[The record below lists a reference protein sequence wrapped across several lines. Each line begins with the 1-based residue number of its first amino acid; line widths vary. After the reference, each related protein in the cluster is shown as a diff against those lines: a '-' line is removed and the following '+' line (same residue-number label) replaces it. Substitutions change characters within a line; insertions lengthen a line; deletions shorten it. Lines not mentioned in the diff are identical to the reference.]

1 MNPFRTFRIDY
12 VFFFSFAGFIAVLIT
27 IMMIVSYRFSADEQ
41 ADSASMYQQAVLQQL
56 NKQLTDQ
63 MSAVEQTSL
72 AVSINSPLVNYITMK
87 GDYYARKKASDELNR
102 GYLAPML
109 NSSRSMFSFQIYMKD
124 PLQVDPNANIQYLP
138 LASASGESWYPAVDK
153 SDFLW
158 IGQREVGSPQGKQQV
173 ISFVRKI
180 TTLDG
185 VNRGILIINVRVKF
199 LQEILTEDN
208 SSASR
213 LLLDSGGRMIMHTRI
228 APPPGEIKAILERV
242 SGDAGHARHL
252 LAAAGSLPEK
262 DMLTVWSRTSPGSWM
277 LVELTPW
284 KEITSGSVRLAWTM
298 AVVGAAAI
306 LLSLFFTLF
315 LSRNFTRPIR
325 KLVQLMQ
332 AFNPGKRGQ
341 PLPTEYRNE
350 FGSLFSG
357 YRKLTERIETLYASL
372 EQHYKAQ
379 REAEIKALQAMINPH
394 FLYNTLDQLNWMAL
408 EAGQEKISHVLEL
421 MGQMFRIGLSGGES
435 MISIQEELLHV
446 DCYLKIQQFK
456 WGEGLEWHFDC
467 SEDLR
472 QLMIPKLT
480 LQPFVENAVM
490 HGFHGKRQGRIHLTC
505 AEEDRGIRIRIRDDG
520 IGLLEDWKTRKRHPT
535 GGYGIRNVTE
545 RIQVYFG
552 PPFGVSLRNR
562 TDAPGTEAEI
572 YWPRLNQRGQD
583 QEGGGNHVDHRYRG

>member
-1 MNPFRTFRIDY
+1 MNPFRMFRIDY
-12 VFFFSFAGFIAVLIT
+12 VFFFSFAAFIAVLIT
-27 IMMIVSYRFSADEQ
+27 IMMIVSYRFSANEQ

-72 AVSINSPLVNYITMK
+72 AVAINSPLVNYLTMK
-87 GDYYARKKASDELNR
+87 GDYYARKTARDELNR
-102 GYLAPML
+102 DYLAPML
-109 NSSRSMFSFQIYMKD
+109 NSSRSMFSFQIYMSN

-138 LASASGESWYPAVDK
+138 LAYASRESWYPAVDK
-153 SDFLW
+153 ADFVW

-173 ISFVRKI
+173 ISFIRKI
-180 TTLDG
+180 TTPDG

-199 LQEILTEDN
+199 LQDILTEDN

-228 APPPGEIKAILERV
+228 APPPGEIDAILKEV
-242 SGDAGHARHL
+242 SGDAGHAHQL
-252 LAAAGSLPEK
+252 LEAAGSLPEK
-262 DMLTVWSRTSPGSWM
+262 NMLTVWSRTAPGSWM

-284 KEITSGSVRLAWTM
+284 KDITGGSVRLAWTM
-298 AVVGAAAI
+298 AVIGAAAI
-306 LLSLFFTLF
+306 LLSVFFTLF
-315 LSRNFTRPIR
+315 LSRNFTVPIR

-332 AFNPGKRGQ
+332 AFNPGKKGL

-357 YRKLTERIETLYASL
+357 YRKLTERIETLYQSL
-372 EQHYKAQ
+372 EQQYKAQ

-408 EAGQEKISHVLEL
+408 EAGQEEISRVLEL

-435 MISIQEELLHV
+435 LIPMQDELLHV
-446 DCYLKIQQFK
+446 ECYLKIQQFK
-456 WGEGLEWHFDC
+456 RGQGLDWEIDC
-467 SEDLR
+467 PEDLR
-472 QLMIPKLT
+472 QLLIPKLT
-480 LQPFVENAVM
+480 LQPFVENAIV
-490 HGFHGKRQGRIHLTC
+490 HGFHGRSHGRIVLN
-505 AEEDRGIRIRIRDDG
+505 AAQEDRGIRIRIRDDG
-520 IGLLEDWKTRKRHPT
+520 VGLRDDWKTRRRHPT

-545 RIQVYFG
+545 RIQVFFG

-562 TDAPGTEAEI
+562 TGGSGTEAEI
-572 YWPRLNQRGQD
+572 YLPKLTQQPD
-583 QEGGGNHVDHRYRG
+583 LEGGRSDVDARDRG

>member
-1 MNPFRTFRIDY
+1 MNPFRMFRIDY
-12 VFFFSFAGFIAVLIT
+12 VFFFSFAAFIALLIT
-27 IMMIVSYRFSADEQ
+27 IMMIVSYRFSANEQ

-72 AVSINSPLVNYITMK
+72 AVAINSPLVNYLTMK
-87 GDYYARKKASDELNR
+87 GDYYARKTARDELNR
-102 GYLAPML
+102 DYLAPML
-109 NSSRSMFSFQIYMKD
+109 NSSRSMFSFQIYMSN

-138 LASASGESWYPAVDK
+138 LAYASRESWYPAVDK
-153 SDFLW
+153 ADFVW

-173 ISFVRKI
+173 ISFIRKI
-180 TTLDG
+180 TTPDG

-199 LQEILTEDN
+199 LQDILTEDN

-228 APPPGEIKAILERV
+228 APPPGEIDAILKEV
-242 SGDAGHARHL
+242 SGDAGHAHQL
-252 LAAAGSLPEK
+252 LEAAGSLPEK
-262 DMLTVWSRTSPGSWM
+262 NMLTVWSRTAPGSWM

-284 KEITSGSVRLAWTM
+284 KDITGGSVRLAWTM
-298 AVVGAAAI
+298 AVIGAAAI
-306 LLSLFFTLF
+306 LLSVFFTLF
-315 LSRNFTRPIR
+315 LSRNFTVPIR

-332 AFNPGKRGQ
+332 AFNPGKKGL

-357 YRKLTERIETLYASL
+357 YRKLTERIETLYQSL
-372 EQHYKAQ
+372 EQQYKAQ

-408 EAGQEKISHVLEL
+408 EAGQEEISRVLEL

-435 MISIQEELLHV
+435 LIPMQDELLHV
-446 DCYLKIQQFK
+446 ECYLKIQQFK
-456 WGEGLEWHFDC
+456 RGQGLDWEIDC
-467 SEDLR
+467 PEDLR
-472 QLMIPKLT
+472 QLLIPKLT
-480 LQPFVENAVM
+480 LQPFVENAIV
-490 HGFHGKRQGRIHLTC
+490 HGFHGRSHGRIVLN
-505 AEEDRGIRIRIRDDG
+505 AVQEDRGIRIRIRDDG
-520 IGLLEDWKTRKRHPT
+520 VGLRDDWKTRRRHPT

-545 RIQVYFG
+545 RIQVFFG

-562 TDAPGTEAEI
+562 TGGSGTEAEI
-572 YWPRLNQRGQD
+572 YLPKPTQQRD
-583 QEGGGNHVDHRYRG
+583 LEGGRSDVDTRDRG

>member
-1 MNPFRTFRIDY
+1 MNPFRMFRIDY
-12 VFFFSFAGFIAVLIT
+12 VFFFSFAAFIAVLIT
-27 IMMIVSYRFSADEQ
+27 IMMIVSYRFSANEQ

-72 AVSINSPLVNYITMK
+72 AVAINSPLVNYLTMK
-87 GDYYARKKASDELNR
+87 GDYYARKTARDELNR
-102 GYLAPML
+102 DYLAPML
-109 NSSRSMFSFQIYMKD
+109 NSSRSMFSFQIYMSN

-138 LASASGESWYPAVDK
+138 LAYASRESWYPAVDK
-153 SDFLW
+153 ADFVW

-173 ISFVRKI
+173 ISFIRKI
-180 TTLDG
+180 TTPDG

-199 LQEILTEDN
+199 LQDILTEDN

-228 APPPGEIKAILERV
+228 APPPGEIDAILKEV
-242 SGDAGHARHL
+242 SGDAGHAHQL
-252 LAAAGSLPEK
+252 LEAAGSLPEK
-262 DMLTVWSRTSPGSWM
+262 NMLTVWSRTAPGSWM

-284 KEITSGSVRLAWTM
+284 KDITGGSVRLAWTM
-298 AVVGAAAI
+298 AVIGAAAI
-306 LLSLFFTLF
+306 LLSVFFTLF
-315 LSRNFTRPIR
+315 LSRNFTVPIR

-332 AFNPGKRGQ
+332 AFNPGKKGL

-357 YRKLTERIETLYASL
+357 YRKLTERIETLYQSL
-372 EQHYKAQ
+372 EQQYKAQ

-408 EAGQEKISHVLEL
+408 EAGQEEISRVLEL

-435 MISIQEELLHV
+435 LIPMQDELLHV
-446 DCYLKIQQFK
+446 ECYLKIQQFK
-456 WGEGLEWHFDC
+456 RGQDLDWEIDC
-467 SEDLR
+467 PEDLR
-472 QLMIPKLT
+472 QLLIPKLT
-480 LQPFVENAVM
+480 LQPFVENAIV
-490 HGFHGKRQGRIHLTC
+490 HGFHGRSHGRIVLN
-505 AEEDRGIRIRIRDDG
+505 AAQEDRGIRIRIRDDG
-520 IGLLEDWKTRKRHPT
+520 VGLRDDWKTRRRHPT

-545 RIQVYFG
+545 RIQVFFG

-562 TDAPGTEAEI
+562 TGGSGTEAEI
-572 YWPRLNQRGQD
+572 YLPKLTQQPD
-583 QEGGGNHVDHRYRG
+583 LEGGRSDVDARDRG

>member
-1 MNPFRTFRIDY
+1 MNPFRIFRIDY
-12 VFFFSFAGFIAVLIT
+12 VFFFSFAAFIAVLIT
-27 IMMIVSYRFSADEQ
+27 IMMIVSYRFSANEQ

-72 AVSINSPLVNYITMK
+72 AVAINSPLVNYLTMK
-87 GDYYARKKASDELNR
+87 GDYYARKTARDELNR
-102 GYLAPML
+102 DYLAPML
-109 NSSRSMFSFQIYMKD
+109 NSSRSMFSFQIYMSD

-138 LASASGESWYPAVDK
+138 QDYASRESWYPAVDK
-153 SDFLW
+153 ADFVW

-173 ISFVRKI
+173 ISFIRKI
-180 TTLDG
+180 TTPDG

-199 LQEILTEDN
+199 LQDILTEDN

-228 APPPGEIKAILERV
+228 TPPPAEIDAILKEV
-242 SGDAGHARHL
+242 SGDAGHAHQL
-252 LAAAGSLPEK
+252 LEAAGSLPEK
-262 DMLTVWSRTSPGSWM
+262 NMLTVWSRTAPGSWM

-284 KEITSGSVRLAWTM
+284 KDITGGSVRLAWTM
-298 AVVGAAAI
+298 AAIGAAAI
-306 LLSLFFTLF
+306 LLSVFFTLF
-315 LSRNFTRPIR
+315 LSRNFTVPIR

-332 AFNPGKRGQ
+332 AFNPGKKGL

-357 YRKLTERIETLYASL
+357 YRKLTERIETLYQSL
-372 EQHYKAQ
+372 EQQYKAQ

-408 EAGQEKISHVLEL
+408 EAGQEEISRVLEL

-435 MISIQEELLHV
+435 LIPMQDELLHV
-446 DCYLKIQQFK
+446 ECYLKIQQFK
-456 WGEGLEWHFDC
+456 RGQGLDWEIDC
-467 SEDLR
+467 PEDLQ
-472 QLMIPKLT
+472 QLLIPKLT
-480 LQPFVENAVM
+480 LQPFVENAIV
-490 HGFHGKRQGRIHLTC
+490 HGFHGRCHGRIVLN
-505 AEEDRGIRIRIRDDG
+505 AAREDRGIRIWIRDNG
-520 IGLLEDWKTRKRHPT
+520 VGLRDDWKTRKRHPT

-545 RIQVYFG
+545 RIQVFFG

-562 TDAPGTEAEI
+562 TGGSGTEAEI
-572 YWPRLNQRGQD
+572 YLPKLTQQPD
-583 QEGGGNHVDHRYRG
+583 LEGGRSDVDARDRG

>member
-1 MNPFRTFRIDY
+1 MNPFRMFRIDY
-12 VFFFSFAGFIAVLIT
+12 VFFFSFAAFIAVLIT
-27 IMMIVSYRFSADEQ
+27 IMMIVSYRFSANEQ

-72 AVSINSPLVNYITMK
+72 AVAINSPLVNYLTMK
-87 GDYYARKKASDELNR
+87 GDYYARKTARDELNR
-102 GYLAPML
+102 DYLAPML
-109 NSSRSMFSFQIYMKD
+109 NSSRSMFSFQIYMSD

-138 LASASGESWYPAVDK
+138 LAYASRESWYPAVDK
-153 SDFLW
+153 ADFVW

-173 ISFVRKI
+173 ISFIRKI
-180 TTLDG
+180 TTPDG

-199 LQEILTEDN
+199 LQDILTEDN

-228 APPPGEIKAILERV
+228 APPPGEIDAILKEV
-242 SGDAGHARHL
+242 SGDAGHAHQL
-252 LAAAGSLPEK
+252 LEAAGSLPEK
-262 DMLTVWSRTSPGSWM
+262 NMLTVWSRTAPGSWM

-284 KEITSGSVRLAWTM
+284 KDITGGSVRLAWTM
-298 AVVGAAAI
+298 AAIGAAAI
-306 LLSLFFTLF
+306 LLSVFFTLF
-315 LSRNFTRPIR
+315 LSRNFTVPIR

-332 AFNPGKRGQ
+332 AFNPGKKGL

-357 YRKLTERIETLYASL
+357 YRKLTERIETLYQSL
-372 EQHYKAQ
+372 EQQYKAQ

-408 EAGQEKISHVLEL
+408 EAGQEEISRVLEL

-435 MISIQEELLHV
+435 LIPMQDELLHV
-446 DCYLKIQQFK
+446 ECYLKIQQFK
-456 WGEGLEWHFDC
+456 RGQGLDWEIDC
-467 SEDLR
+467 PEDLR
-472 QLMIPKLT
+472 QLLIPKLT
-480 LQPFVENAVM
+480 LQPFVENAIV
-490 HGFHGKRQGRIHLTC
+490 HGFHGRSHGRIVLN
-505 AEEDRGIRIRIRDDG
+505 AVQEDRGIRIRIWDDG
-520 IGLLEDWKTRKRHPT
+520 VGLRDDWKTRRRHPT

-545 RIQVYFG
+545 RIQVFFG

-562 TDAPGTEAEI
+562 TGGSGTEAEI
-572 YWPRLNQRGQD
+572 YLPKLTQQPD
-583 QEGGGNHVDHRYRG
+583 LEGGRSDVDTRDRG

>member
-1 MNPFRTFRIDY
+1 MNPFRMFRIDY
-12 VFFFSFAGFIAVLIT
+12 VFFFSFAAFIALLIT
-27 IMMIVSYRFSADEQ
+27 IMMIVSYRFSANEQ

-72 AVSINSPLVNYITMK
+72 AVAINSPLVNYLTMK
-87 GDYYARKKASDELNR
+87 GDYYARKTARDELNR
-102 GYLAPML
+102 DYLAPML
-109 NSSRSMFSFQIYMKD
+109 NSSRSMFSFQIYMSN

-138 LASASGESWYPAVDK
+138 LAYASRESWYPAVDK
-153 SDFLW
+153 ADFVW

-173 ISFVRKI
+173 ISFIRKI
-180 TTLDG
+180 TTPDG

-199 LQEILTEDN
+199 LQDILTEDN

-228 APPPGEIKAILERV
+228 APPPGEIDAILKEV
-242 SGDAGHARHL
+242 SGDAGHAHQL
-252 LAAAGSLPEK
+252 LEAAGSLPEK
-262 DMLTVWSRTSPGSWM
+262 NMLTVWSRTAPGSWM

-284 KEITSGSVRLAWTM
+284 KDITGGSVRLAWTM
-298 AVVGAAAI
+298 AVIGAAAI
-306 LLSLFFTLF
+306 LLSVFFTLF
-315 LSRNFTRPIR
+315 LSRNFTVPIR

-332 AFNPGKRGQ
+332 AFNPGKKGL

-357 YRKLTERIETLYASL
+357 YRKLTERIETLYQSL
-372 EQHYKAQ
+372 EQQYKAQ

-408 EAGQEKISHVLEL
+408 EAGQEEISRVLEL

-435 MISIQEELLHV
+435 LIPMQDELLHV
-446 DCYLKIQQFK
+446 ECYLKIQQFK
-456 WGEGLEWHFDC
+456 RGQGLDWEIDC
-467 SEDLR
+467 PEDLR
-472 QLMIPKLT
+472 QLLIPKLT
-480 LQPFVENAVM
+480 LQPFVENAIV
-490 HGFHGKRQGRIHLTC
+490 HGFHGRSHGRIVLN
-505 AEEDRGIRIRIRDDG
+505 AVQEDRGIRIRIRDDG
-520 IGLLEDWKTRKRHPT
+520 VGLRDDWKTRRRHPT

-545 RIQVYFG
+545 RIQVFFG

-562 TDAPGTEAEI
+562 TGGSGTEAEI
-572 YWPRLNQRGQD
+572 YLPKLTQQRD
-583 QEGGGNHVDHRYRG
+583 LEGGRSDVDTRDRG

>member
-1 MNPFRTFRIDY
+1 MNPFRMFRIDY
-12 VFFFSFAGFIAVLIT
+12 VFFFSFAAFIAVLIT
-27 IMMIVSYRFSADEQ
+27 IMMIVSYRFSANEQ

-72 AVSINSPLVNYITMK
+72 AVAINSPLVNYLTMK
-87 GDYYARKKASDELNR
+87 GDYYARKTARDELNR
-102 GYLAPML
+102 DYLAPML
-109 NSSRSMFSFQIYMKD
+109 NSSRSMFSFQIYMSN

-138 LASASGESWYPAVDK
+138 LAYASRESWYPAVDK
-153 SDFLW
+153 ADFVW

-173 ISFVRKI
+173 ISFIRKI
-180 TTLDG
+180 TTPDG

-199 LQEILTEDN
+199 LQDILTEDN

-228 APPPGEIKAILERV
+228 APPPGEIDAILKEV
-242 SGDAGHARHL
+242 SGDAGHAHQL
-252 LAAAGSLPEK
+252 LEAAGSLPEK
-262 DMLTVWSRTSPGSWM
+262 NMLTVWSRTAPGSWM

-284 KEITSGSVRLAWTM
+284 KDITGGSVRLAWTM
-298 AVVGAAAI
+298 AAIGAAAI
-306 LLSLFFTLF
+306 LLSVFFTLF
-315 LSRNFTRPIR
+315 LSRNFTVPIR

-332 AFNPGKRGQ
+332 AFNPGKKGL

-357 YRKLTERIETLYASL
+357 YRKLTERIETLYQSL
-372 EQHYKAQ
+372 EQQYKAQ

-408 EAGQEKISHVLEL
+408 EAGQEEISRVLEL

-435 MISIQEELLHV
+435 LIPMQDELLHV
-446 DCYLKIQQFK
+446 ECYLKIQQFK
-456 WGEGLEWHFDC
+456 RGQGLDWEIEC
-467 SEDLR
+467 PEELR
-472 QLMIPKLT
+472 QLLIPKLT
-480 LQPFVENAVM
+480 LQPFVENAIV
-490 HGFHGKRQGRIHLTC
+490 HGFHGRSHGRIVLN
-505 AEEDRGIRIRIRDDG
+505 AVQEDRGIRIWIRDDG
-520 IGLLEDWKTRKRHPT
+520 VGLRDDWKTRRRHPT

-545 RIQVYFG
+545 RIQVFFG

-562 TDAPGTEAEI
+562 TGGSGTEAEI
-572 YWPRLNQRGQD
+572 YLPKLTRQPDL
-583 QEGGGNHVDHRYRG
+583 EGGRSDVDTRDRG

>member
-1 MNPFRTFRIDY
+1 MNPFRMFRIDY
-12 VFFFSFAGFIAVLIT
+12 VFFFSFAAFIAVLIT
-27 IMMIVSYRFSADEQ
+27 IMMIVSYRFSANEQ

-72 AVSINSPLVNYITMK
+72 AVAINSPLVNYLTMK
-87 GDYYARKKASDELNR
+87 GDYYARKTARDELNR
-102 GYLAPML
+102 DYLAPML
-109 NSSRSMFSFQIYMKD
+109 NSSRSMFSFQIYMSD

-138 LASASGESWYPAVDK
+138 LNYASRESWYPAVDK
-153 SDFLW
+153 ADFVW

-173 ISFVRKI
+173 ISFIRKI
-180 TTLDG
+180 TTPDG

-199 LQEILTEDN
+199 LQDILTEDN

-228 APPPGEIKAILERV
+228 APPPGEIDAILKEV
-242 SGDAGHARHL
+242 SGDAGHAHQL
-252 LAAAGSLPEK
+252 LEAAGSLPEK
-262 DMLTVWSRTSPGSWM
+262 NMLTVWSRTAPGSWM

-284 KEITSGSVRLAWTM
+284 KDITGGSVRLAWTM
-298 AVVGAAAI
+298 AVIGAAAI
-306 LLSLFFTLF
+306 LLSVFFTLF
-315 LSRNFTRPIR
+315 LSRNFTVPIR

-332 AFNPGKRGQ
+332 AFNPGKKGL

-357 YRKLTERIETLYASL
+357 YRKLTERIETLYQSL
-372 EQHYKAQ
+372 EQQYKAQ

-408 EAGQEKISHVLEL
+408 EAGQEEISRVLEL

-435 MISIQEELLHV
+435 LIPMQDELLHV
-446 DCYLKIQQFK
+446 ECYLKIQQFK
-456 WGEGLEWHFDC
+456 RGQGLDWEIDC
-467 SEDLR
+467 PEDLR
-472 QLMIPKLT
+472 QLLIPKLT
-480 LQPFVENAVM
+480 LQPFVENAIV
-490 HGFHGKRQGRIHLTC
+490 HGFHGRSHGRIVLN
-505 AEEDRGIRIRIRDDG
+505 AVQEDRGIRIRIRDDG
-520 IGLLEDWKTRKRHPT
+520 VGLRDDWKTRRRHPT

-545 RIQVYFG
+545 RIQVFFG

-562 TDAPGTEAEI
+562 TGGSGTEAEI
-572 YWPRLNQRGQD
+572 YLPKLTQQPD
-583 QEGGGNHVDHRYRG
+583 LEGGRSDVDTRDRG

>member
-1 MNPFRTFRIDY
+1 MNPFRMFRIDY
-12 VFFFSFAGFIAVLIT
+12 VFFFSFAAFIAVLIT
-27 IMMIVSYRFSADEQ
+27 IMMIVSYRFSANEQ

-72 AVSINSPLVNYITMK
+72 AVAINSPLVNYLTMK
-87 GDYYARKKASDELNR
+87 GDYYARKTARDELNR
-102 GYLAPML
+102 DYLAPML
-109 NSSRSMFSFQIYMKD
+109 NSSRSMFSFQIYMSN

-138 LASASGESWYPAVDK
+138 LAYASRESWYPAVDK
-153 SDFLW
+153 ADFVW

-173 ISFVRKI
+173 ISFIRKI
-180 TTLDG
+180 TTPDG

-199 LQEILTEDN
+199 LQDILTEDN

-228 APPPGEIKAILERV
+228 APPPGEIDAILKEV
-242 SGDAGHARHL
+242 SGDAGHAHQL
-252 LAAAGSLPEK
+252 LEAAGSLPEK
-262 DMLTVWSRTSPGSWM
+262 NMLTVWSRTAPGSWM

-284 KEITSGSVRLAWTM
+284 KDITGGSVRLAWTM
-298 AVVGAAAI
+298 AVIGAAAI
-306 LLSLFFTLF
+306 LLSVFFTLF
-315 LSRNFTRPIR
+315 LSRNFTVPIR

-332 AFNPGKRGQ
+332 AFNPGKKGL

-357 YRKLTERIETLYASL
+357 YRKLTERIETLYQSL
-372 EQHYKAQ
+372 EQQYKAQ

-408 EAGQEKISHVLEL
+408 EAGQEEISRVLEL

-435 MISIQEELLHV
+435 LIPMQDELLHV
-446 DCYLKIQQFK
+446 ECYLKIQQFK
-456 WGEGLEWHFDC
+456 RGQGLDWEIDC
-467 SEDLR
+467 PEDLR
-472 QLMIPKLT
+472 QLLIPKLT
-480 LQPFVENAVM
+480 LQPFVENAIV
-490 HGFHGKRQGRIHLTC
+490 HGFHGRSHGRIVLN
-505 AEEDRGIRIRIRDDG
+505 AVQEDRGIRIRIRDDG
-520 IGLLEDWKTRKRHPT
+520 VGLRDDWKTRRRHPT

-545 RIQVYFG
+545 RIQVFFG

-562 TDAPGTEAEI
+562 TGGSGTEAEI
-572 YWPRLNQRGQD
+572 YLPKLTQQRD
-583 QEGGGNHVDHRYRG
+583 LEGGRSDVETRDRG

>member
-1 MNPFRTFRIDY
+1 MNPFRMFRIDY
-12 VFFFSFAGFIAVLIT
+12 VFFFSFAAFIAVLIT
-27 IMMIVSYRFSADEQ
+27 IIMIVSYRFSANEQ

-72 AVSINSPLVNYITMK
+72 AVAINSPLVNYLTMK
-87 GDYYARKKASDELNR
+87 GDYYARKTARDELNR
-102 GYLAPML
+102 DYLAPML
-109 NSSRSMFSFQIYMKD
+109 NSSRSMFSFQIYMSN

-138 LASASGESWYPAVDK
+138 LAYASRESWYPAVDK
-153 SDFLW
+153 ADFVW

-173 ISFVRKI
+173 ISFIRKI
-180 TTLDG
+180 TTPDG

-199 LQEILTEDN
+199 LQDILTEDN

-228 APPPGEIKAILERV
+228 APPPGEIDAILKEV
-242 SGDAGHARHL
+242 SGDAGHAHQL
-252 LAAAGSLPEK
+252 LEAAGSLPEK
-262 DMLTVWSRTSPGSWM
+262 NMLTVWSRTAPGSWM

-284 KEITSGSVRLAWTM
+284 KDITGGSVRLAWTM
-298 AVVGAAAI
+298 AAIGAAAI
-306 LLSLFFTLF
+306 LLSVFFTLF
-315 LSRNFTRPIR
+315 LSRNFTVPIR

-332 AFNPGKRGQ
+332 AFNPGKKGL

-357 YRKLTERIETLYASL
+357 YRKLTERIETLYQSL
-372 EQHYKAQ
+372 EQQYKAQ

-408 EAGQEKISHVLEL
+408 EAGQEEISRVLEL

-435 MISIQEELLHV
+435 LIPMQDELLHV
-446 DCYLKIQQFK
+446 ECYLKIQQFK
-456 WGEGLEWHFDC
+456 RGQGLDWEIDYP
-467 SEDLR
+467 EDLR
-472 QLMIPKLT
+472 QLLIPKLT
-480 LQPFVENAVM
+480 LQPFVENAIL
-490 HGFHGKRQGRIHLTC
+490 HGFHGRSHGRIVLN
-505 AEEDRGIRIRIRDDG
+505 AVQEDRGIRIQIRDDG
-520 IGLLEDWKTRKRHPT
+520 VGLRDDWKTRRRHPT

-545 RIQVYFG
+545 RIQVFFG

-562 TDAPGTEAEI
+562 TGGSGTEAEI
-572 YWPRLNQRGQD
+572 YLPKLTQQPD
-583 QEGGGNHVDHRYRG
+583 LEGGRSDVDTRDRG

>member
-1 MNPFRTFRIDY
+1 MNPFRMFRIDY
-12 VFFFSFAGFIAVLIT
+12 VFFFSFAAFIAVLIT
-27 IMMIVSYRFSADEQ
+27 IMMIVSYRFSANEQ

-72 AVSINSPLVNYITMK
+72 AVAINSPLVNYLTMK
-87 GDYYARKKASDELNR
+87 GDYYARKTARDELNR
-102 GYLAPML
+102 DYLAPML
-109 NSSRSMFSFQIYMKD
+109 NSSRSMFSFQIYMSN

-138 LASASGESWYPAVDK
+138 LAYASRESWYPAVDK
-153 SDFLW
+153 ADFVW

-173 ISFVRKI
+173 ISFIRKI
-180 TTLDG
+180 TTPDG

-199 LQEILTEDN
+199 LQDILTEDN

-228 APPPGEIKAILERV
+228 APPPGEIDAILKEV
-242 SGDAGHARHL
+242 SGDAGHAHQL
-252 LAAAGSLPEK
+252 LEAAGSLPEK
-262 DMLTVWSRTSPGSWM
+262 NMLTVWSRTAPGSWM

-284 KEITSGSVRLAWTM
+284 KDITGGSVRLARTM
-298 AVVGAAAI
+298 AAIGAAAI
-306 LLSLFFTLF
+306 LLSVFFTLF
-315 LSRNFTRPIR
+315 LSRNFTVPIR

-332 AFNPGKRGQ
+332 AFNPGKKGL

-357 YRKLTERIETLYASL
+357 YRKLTERIETLYQSL
-372 EQHYKAQ
+372 EQQYKAQ

-408 EAGQEKISHVLEL
+408 EAGQEEISRVLEL

-435 MISIQEELLHV
+435 LIPMQDELLHV
-446 DCYLKIQQFK
+446 ECYLKIQQFK
-456 WGEGLEWHFDC
+456 RGQGLDWEIEC
-467 SEDLR
+467 PEELR
-472 QLMIPKLT
+472 QLLIPKLT
-480 LQPFVENAVM
+480 LQPFVENAIV
-490 HGFHGKRQGRIHLTC
+490 HGFHGRSHGRIVLN
-505 AEEDRGIRIRIRDDG
+505 AVQEDRGIRIRIRDDG
-520 IGLLEDWKTRKRHPT
+520 VGLRDDWKTRRRHPT

-545 RIQVYFG
+545 RIQVFFG

-562 TDAPGTEAEI
+562 TGGSGTEAEI
-572 YWPRLNQRGQD
+572 YLPKLTQQPD
-583 QEGGGNHVDHRYRG
+583 VEGGRSDVDARDRG

>member
-1 MNPFRTFRIDY
+1 MNPFRMFRIDY
-12 VFFFSFAGFIAVLIT
+12 VFFFSFAAFIAVLIT
-27 IMMIVSYRFSADEQ
+27 IMMIVSYRFSANEQ

-72 AVSINSPLVNYITMK
+72 AVAINSPLVNYLTMK
-87 GDYYARKKASDELNR
+87 GDYYARKTARDELNR
-102 GYLAPML
+102 DYLAPML
-109 NSSRSMFSFQIYMKD
+109 NSSRSMFSFQIYMSN

-138 LASASGESWYPAVDK
+138 LAYASRESWYPAVDK
-153 SDFLW
+153 ADFVW

-173 ISFVRKI
+173 ISFIRKI
-180 TTLDG
+180 TTPDG

-199 LQEILTEDN
+199 LQDILTEDN

-228 APPPGEIKAILERV
+228 APPPGEIDAILKEV
-242 SGDAGHARHL
+242 SGDAGHAHQL
-252 LAAAGSLPEK
+252 LEAAGSLPEK
-262 DMLTVWSRTSPGSWM
+262 NMLTVWSRTAPGSWM

-284 KEITSGSVRLAWTM
+284 KDITGGSVRLAWTM
-298 AVVGAAAI
+298 AAIGAAAI

-315 LSRNFTRPIR
+315 LSRNFTVPIR

-332 AFNPGKRGQ
+332 AFNPGKKGL

-357 YRKLTERIETLYASL
+357 YRKLTERIETLYQSL
-372 EQHYKAQ
+372 EQQYKAQ

-408 EAGQEKISHVLEL
+408 EAGQEEISRVLEL

-435 MISIQEELLHV
+435 LIPMQDELLHV
-446 DCYLKIQQFK
+446 ECYLKIQQFK
-456 WGEGLEWHFDC
+456 RGQGLDWEIDC
-467 SEDLR
+467 PEELR
-472 QLMIPKLT
+472 QLLIPKLT
-480 LQPFVENAVM
+480 LQPFVENAIV
-490 HGFHGKRQGRIHLTC
+490 HGFHGRSHGRIVLN
-505 AEEDRGIRIRIRDDG
+505 AVQEDRGIRIRIRDDG
-520 IGLLEDWKTRKRHPT
+520 VGLRDDWKTRRRHPT

-545 RIQVYFG
+545 RIQVFFG

-562 TDAPGTEAEI
+562 TGGSGTEAEI
-572 YWPRLNQRGQD
+572 YLPKLTQQPD
-583 QEGGGNHVDHRYRG
+583 VEGGRSDVDTRDRG

>member
-1 MNPFRTFRIDY
+1 MNPFRMFRIDY
-12 VFFFSFAGFIAVLIT
+12 VFFFSFAAFIAVLIT
-27 IMMIVSYRFSADEQ
+27 IMMIVSYRFSANEQ

-72 AVSINSPLVNYITMK
+72 AVAINSPLVNYLTMK
-87 GDYYARKKASDELNR
+87 GDYYARKTARDELNR
-102 GYLAPML
+102 DYLAPML
-109 NSSRSMFSFQIYMKD
+109 NSSRSMFSFQIYMSN

-138 LASASGESWYPAVDK
+138 LAYASRESWYPAVDK
-153 SDFLW
+153 ADFVW

-173 ISFVRKI
+173 ISFIRKI
-180 TTLDG
+180 TTPDG

-199 LQEILTEDN
+199 LQDILTEDN

-228 APPPGEIKAILERV
+228 APPPGEIDAILKEV
-242 SGDAGHARHL
+242 SGDAGHAHQL
-252 LAAAGSLPEK
+252 LEAAGSLPEK
-262 DMLTVWSRTSPGSWM
+262 NMLTVWSRTAPGSWM

-284 KEITSGSVRLAWTM
+284 KDITGGSVRLAWTM
-298 AVVGAAAI
+298 AAIGAAAI
-306 LLSLFFTLF
+306 LLSVFFTLF
-315 LSRNFTRPIR
+315 LSRNFTVPIR

-332 AFNPGKRGQ
+332 AFNPGKKGL

-357 YRKLTERIETLYASL
+357 YRKLTERIETLYQSL
-372 EQHYKAQ
+372 EQQYKAQ

-408 EAGQEKISHVLEL
+408 EAGQEEISRVLEL

-435 MISIQEELLHV
+435 LIPMQDELLHV
-446 DCYLKIQQFK
+446 ECYLKIQQFK
-456 WGEGLEWHFDC
+456 RGQGLDWEIEC
-467 SEDLR
+467 PEELR
-472 QLMIPKLT
+472 QLLIPKLT
-480 LQPFVENAVM
+480 LQPFVENAIV
-490 HGFHGKRQGRIHLTC
+490 HGFHGRSHGRIVLN
-505 AEEDRGIRIRIRDDG
+505 AVQEDRGIRIRIRDDG
-520 IGLLEDWKTRKRHPT
+520 VGLRDDWKTRRRHPT

-545 RIQVYFG
+545 RIQVFFG

-562 TDAPGTEAEI
+562 TGGSGTEAEI
-572 YWPRLNQRGQD
+572 YLPKLTQQPD
-583 QEGGGNHVDHRYRG
+583 LEGGRSDVDARDRG

>member
-1 MNPFRTFRIDY
+1 MNPFRMFRIDY
-12 VFFFSFAGFIAVLIT
+12 VFFISFAAFIAVLIT
-27 IMMIVSYRFSADEQ
+27 IMMIVSYRFSANEQ

-72 AVSINSPLVNYITMK
+72 AVAINSPLVNYLTMK
-87 GDYYARKKASDELNR
+87 GDYYARKTARDELNR
-102 GYLAPML
+102 DYLAPML
-109 NSSRSMFSFQIYMKD
+109 NSSRSMFSFQIYMSD

-138 LASASGESWYPAVDK
+138 LAYASRESWYPAVDK
-153 SDFLW
+153 ADFVW

-173 ISFVRKI
+173 ISFIRKI
-180 TTLDG
+180 TTPDG

-199 LQEILTEDN
+199 LQDILTEDN

-228 APPPGEIKAILERV
+228 APPPGEIDAILKEV
-242 SGDAGHARHL
+242 SGDAGHAHQL
-252 LAAAGSLPEK
+252 LEAAGSLPEK
-262 DMLTVWSRTSPGSWM
+262 NMLTVWSRTAPGSWM

-284 KEITSGSVRLAWTM
+284 KDITGGSVRLAWTM
-298 AVVGAAAI
+298 AVIGAAAI
-306 LLSLFFTLF
+306 LLSVFFTLF
-315 LSRNFTRPIR
+315 LSRNFTVPIR

-332 AFNPGKRGQ
+332 AFNPGKKGL

-357 YRKLTERIETLYASL
+357 YRKLTERIETLYQSL
-372 EQHYKAQ
+372 EQQYKAQ

-408 EAGQEKISHVLEL
+408 EAGQEEISRVLEL

-435 MISIQEELLHV
+435 LIPMQDELLHV
-446 DCYLKIQQFK
+446 ECYLKIQQFK
-456 WGEGLEWHFDC
+456 RGQGLDWEIDC
-467 SEDLR
+467 PEDLR
-472 QLMIPKLT
+472 QLLIPKLT
-480 LQPFVENAVM
+480 LQPFVENAIV
-490 HGFHGKRQGRIHLTC
+490 HGFHGRSHGRIVLN
-505 AEEDRGIRIRIRDDG
+505 AAQEDRGIRIRIRDDG
-520 IGLLEDWKTRKRHPT
+520 VGLRDDWKTRRRHPT

-545 RIQVYFG
+545 RIQVFFG

-562 TDAPGTEAEI
+562 TGGSGTEAEI
-572 YWPRLNQRGQD
+572 YLPKLTQQPD
-583 QEGGGNHVDHRYRG
+583 LEGGRSDVDTRDRG

>member
-1 MNPFRTFRIDY
+1 MNPFRMFRIDY
-12 VFFFSFAGFIAVLIT
+12 VFFFSFAAFIAVLIT
-27 IMMIVSYRFSADEQ
+27 IMMIVSYRFSANEQ

-72 AVSINSPLVNYITMK
+72 AVAINSPLVNYLTMK
-87 GDYYARKKASDELNR
+87 GDYYARKTARDELNR
-102 GYLAPML
+102 DYLAPML
-109 NSSRSMFSFQIYMKD
+109 NSSRSMFSFQIYMSD

-138 LASASGESWYPAVDK
+138 LAYASRESWYPAVDK
-153 SDFLW
+153 ADFVW

-173 ISFVRKI
+173 ISFIRKI
-180 TTLDG
+180 TTPDG

-199 LQEILTEDN
+199 LQDILTEDN

-228 APPPGEIKAILERV
+228 APPPGEIDAILKEV
-242 SGDAGHARHL
+242 SGDAGHAHQL
-252 LAAAGSLPEK
+252 LEAAGSLPEK
-262 DMLTVWSRTSPGSWM
+262 NMLTVWSRTAPGSWM

-284 KEITSGSVRLAWTM
+284 KDITGGSVRLAWTM
-298 AVVGAAAI
+298 AAIGAAAI
-306 LLSLFFTLF
+306 LLSVFFTLF
-315 LSRNFTRPIR
+315 LSRNFTVPIR

-332 AFNPGKRGQ
+332 AFNPGKKGL

-357 YRKLTERIETLYASL
+357 YRKLTERIETLYQSL
-372 EQHYKAQ
+372 EQQYKAQ

-408 EAGQEKISHVLEL
+408 EAGQEEISRVLEL

-435 MISIQEELLHV
+435 LIPMQDELLHV
-446 DCYLKIQQFK
+446 ECYLKIQQFK
-456 WGEGLEWHFDC
+456 RGQGLNWEIDC
-467 SEDLR
+467 PEDLR
-472 QLMIPKLT
+472 QLLIPKLT
-480 LQPFVENAVM
+480 LQPFVENAIV
-490 HGFHGKRQGRIHLTC
+490 HGFHGRSHGRIVLN
-505 AEEDRGIRIRIRDDG
+505 AVQEDRGIRIRIRDDG
-520 IGLLEDWKTRKRHPT
+520 VGLRDDWKTRRRHPT

-545 RIQVYFG
+545 RIQVFFG

-562 TDAPGTEAEI
+562 TGGSGTEAEI
-572 YWPRLNQRGQD
+572 YLPKLTQQPD
-583 QEGGGNHVDHRYRG
+583 LEGGRSDVDTRDRG

>member
-1 MNPFRTFRIDY
+1 MNPFRMFRIDY
-12 VFFFSFAGFIAVLIT
+12 VFFFSFAAFIAVLIT
-27 IMMIVSYRFSADEQ
+27 IMMIVSYRFSANEQ

-72 AVSINSPLVNYITMK
+72 AVAINSPLVNYLTMK
-87 GDYYARKKASDELNR
+87 GDYYARKTARDELNR
-102 GYLAPML
+102 DYLAPML
-109 NSSRSMFSFQIYMKD
+109 NSSRSMFSFQIYMSN

-138 LASASGESWYPAVDK
+138 LAYASRESWYPAVDK
-153 SDFLW
+153 ADFVW

-173 ISFVRKI
+173 ISFIRKI
-180 TTLDG
+180 TTPDG

-199 LQEILTEDN
+199 LQDILTEDN

-228 APPPGEIKAILERV
+228 APPPGEIDAILKEV
-242 SGDAGHARHL
+242 SGDAGHAHQL
-252 LAAAGSLPEK
+252 LEAAGSLPEK
-262 DMLTVWSRTSPGSWM
+262 NMLTVWSRTAPGSWM

-284 KEITSGSVRLAWTM
+284 KDITGGSVRLAWTM
-298 AVVGAAAI
+298 AAIGAAAI
-306 LLSLFFTLF
+306 LLSVFFTLF
-315 LSRNFTRPIR
+315 LSRNFTVPIR

-332 AFNPGKRGQ
+332 AFNPGKKGL

-357 YRKLTERIETLYASL
+357 YRKLTERIETLYQSL
-372 EQHYKAQ
+372 EQQYKAQ

-408 EAGQEKISHVLEL
+408 EAGQEEISRVLEL

-435 MISIQEELLHV
+435 LIPMQDELLHV
-446 DCYLKIQQFK
+446 ECYLKIQQFK
-456 WGEGLEWHFDC
+456 RGQGLDWEIEC
-467 SEDLR
+467 PEELR
-472 QLMIPKLT
+472 QLLIPKLT
-480 LQPFVENAVM
+480 LQPFVENAIV
-490 HGFHGKRQGRIHLTC
+490 HGFHGRSHGRIVLN
-505 AEEDRGIRIRIRDDG
+505 AVPEDRGIRIRIRDDG
-520 IGLLEDWKTRKRHPT
+520 VGLRDDWKTRRRHPT

-545 RIQVYFG
+545 RIQVFFG

-562 TDAPGTEAEI
+562 TGGSGTEAEI
-572 YWPRLNQRGQD
+572 YLPKLTQQPD
-583 QEGGGNHVDHRYRG
+583 LEGGRSDVDTRDRG

>member
-1 MNPFRTFRIDY
+1 MNPFRMFRIDY
-12 VFFFSFAGFIAVLIT
+12 VFFFSFAAFIAVLIT
-27 IMMIVSYRFSADEQ
+27 IMMIVSYRFSANEQ

-72 AVSINSPLVNYITMK
+72 AVAINSPLVNYLTMK
-87 GDYYARKKASDELNR
+87 GDYYARKTARDELNR
-102 GYLAPML
+102 DYLAPML
-109 NSSRSMFSFQIYMKD
+109 NSSRSMFSFQIYMSD

-138 LASASGESWYPAVDK
+138 LAYASRESWYPAVDK
-153 SDFLW
+153 ADFVW

-173 ISFVRKI
+173 ISFIRKI
-180 TTLDG
+180 TTPDG

-199 LQEILTEDN
+199 LQDILTEDN

-228 APPPGEIKAILERV
+228 APPPGEIDAILKEV
-242 SGDAGHARHL
+242 SGDAGHAHQL
-252 LAAAGSLPEK
+252 LEAAGSLPEK
-262 DMLTVWSRTSPGSWM
+262 NMLTVWSRTAPGSWM

-284 KEITSGSVRLAWTM
+284 KDITGGSVRLAWTM
-298 AVVGAAAI
+298 AAIGAAAI
-306 LLSLFFTLF
+306 LLSVFFTLF
-315 LSRNFTRPIR
+315 LSRNFTVPIR

-332 AFNPGKRGQ
+332 AFNPGKKGL

-357 YRKLTERIETLYASL
+357 YRKLTERIETLYQSL
-372 EQHYKAQ
+372 EQQYKAQ

-408 EAGQEKISHVLEL
+408 EAGQEEISRVLEL

-435 MISIQEELLHV
+435 LIPIQDELLHV
-446 DCYLKIQQFK
+446 ECYLKIQQFK
-456 WGEGLEWHFDC
+456 RGQGLDWEIDC
-467 SEDLR
+467 PEDLR
-472 QLMIPKLT
+472 QLLIPKLT
-480 LQPFVENAVM
+480 LQPFVENAIV
-490 HGFHGKRQGRIHLTC
+490 HGFHGRSHGRIVLN
-505 AEEDRGIRIRIRDDG
+505 AVQEDRGIRIRILDDG
-520 IGLLEDWKTRKRHPT
+520 VGLRDDWKTRRRHPT

-545 RIQVYFG
+545 RIQVFFG

-562 TDAPGTEAEI
+562 TGGSGTEAEI
-572 YWPRLNQRGQD
+572 YLPKLTQQPD
-583 QEGGGNHVDHRYRG
+583 LEGGRSDVDTRDRG

>member
-1 MNPFRTFRIDY
+1 MNPFRMFRIDY
-12 VFFFSFAGFIAVLIT
+12 VFFFSFAAFIAVLIT
-27 IMMIVSYRFSADEQ
+27 IMMIVSYRFSANEQ

-72 AVSINSPLVNYITMK
+72 AVAINSPLVNYLTMK
-87 GDYYARKKASDELNR
+87 GDYYARKTARDELNR
-102 GYLAPML
+102 DYLAPML
-109 NSSRSMFSFQIYMKD
+109 NSSRSMFSFQIYMSN

-138 LASASGESWYPAVDK
+138 LAYASRESWYPAVDK
-153 SDFLW
+153 ADFVW

-173 ISFVRKI
+173 ISFIRKI
-180 TTLDG
+180 TTPDG

-199 LQEILTEDN
+199 LQDILTEDN

-228 APPPGEIKAILERV
+228 APPPGEIDAILKEV
-242 SGDAGHARHL
+242 SGDAGHAHQL
-252 LAAAGSLPEK
+252 LEAAGSLPEK
-262 DMLTVWSRTSPGSWM
+262 NMLTVWSRTAPGSWM

-284 KEITSGSVRLAWTM
+284 KDITGGSVRLAWTM
-298 AVVGAAAI
+298 AAIGAAAI

-315 LSRNFTRPIR
+315 LSRNFTVPIR

-332 AFNPGKRGQ
+332 AFNPGKKGL

-357 YRKLTERIETLYASL
+357 YRKLTERIETLYQSL
-372 EQHYKAQ
+372 EQQYKAQ

-408 EAGQEKISHVLEL
+408 EAGQERISRVLEL

-435 MISIQEELLHV
+435 LIPMQDELLHV
-446 DCYLKIQQFK
+446 ECYLKIQQFK
-456 WGEGLEWHFDC
+456 RGQGLDWEIDC
-467 SEDLR
+467 PEELR
-472 QLMIPKLT
+472 QLLIPKLT
-480 LQPFVENAVM
+480 LQPFVENAIV
-490 HGFHGKRQGRIHLTC
+490 HGFHGRSHGRIVLN
-505 AEEDRGIRIRIRDDG
+505 AVQEDRGIRIRIRDDG
-520 IGLLEDWKTRKRHPT
+520 VGLRDDWKTRRRHPT

-545 RIQVYFG
+545 RIQVFFG

-562 TDAPGTEAEI
+562 TGGSGTEAEI
-572 YWPRLNQRGQD
+572 YLPKLTRQPDL
-583 QEGGGNHVDHRYRG
+583 EGGRSDVDTRDRG

>member
-1 MNPFRTFRIDY
+1 MNPFRMFRIDY
-12 VFFFSFAGFIAVLIT
+12 VFFFSFAAFIAVLIT
-27 IMMIVSYRFSADEQ
+27 IMMIVSYRFSANEQ

-72 AVSINSPLVNYITMK
+72 AVAINSPLVNYLTMK
-87 GDYYARKKASDELNR
+87 GDYYARKTARDELNR
-102 GYLAPML
+102 DYLAPML
-109 NSSRSMFSFQIYMKD
+109 NSSRSMFSFQIYMSN

-138 LASASGESWYPAVDK
+138 LAYASRESWYPAVDK
-153 SDFLW
+153 ADFVW

-173 ISFVRKI
+173 ISFIRKI
-180 TTLDG
+180 TTPDG

-199 LQEILTEDN
+199 LQDILTEDN

-228 APPPGEIKAILERV
+228 APPPGEIDAILKEV
-242 SGDAGHARHL
+242 SGDAGHAHQL
-252 LAAAGSLPEK
+252 LEAAGSLPEK
-262 DMLTVWSRTSPGSWM
+262 NMLTVWSRTAPGSWM

-284 KEITSGSVRLAWTM
+284 KDITGGSVRLAWTM
-298 AVVGAAAI
+298 AAIGAAAI
-306 LLSLFFTLF
+306 LLSVFFTLF
-315 LSRNFTRPIR
+315 LSRNFTVPIR

-332 AFNPGKRGQ
+332 AFNPGKKGL

-357 YRKLTERIETLYASL
+357 YRKLTERIETLYQSL
-372 EQHYKAQ
+372 EQQYKAQ

-408 EAGQEKISHVLEL
+408 EAGQEEISRVLEL

-435 MISIQEELLHV
+435 LIPMQDELLHV
-446 DCYLKIQQFK
+446 ECYLKIQQFK
-456 WGEGLEWHFDC
+456 RGQGLDWEIDC
-467 SEDLR
+467 PEDLR
-472 QLMIPKLT
+472 QLLIPKLT
-480 LQPFVENAVM
+480 LQPFVENAIV
-490 HGFHGKRQGRIHLTC
+490 HGFHGRSHGRIVLN
-505 AEEDRGIRIRIRDDG
+505 AVQEDRGIRIRIRDDG
-520 IGLLEDWKTRKRHPT
+520 VGLRDDWKTRRRHPT

-545 RIQVYFG
+545 RIQVFFG

-562 TDAPGTEAEI
+562 TGGSGTEAEI
-572 YWPRLNQRGQD
+572 YLPKLTQQPD
-583 QEGGGNHVDHRYRG
+583 LEGGRSDVDARDRG

>member
-1 MNPFRTFRIDY
+1 MNPFRMFRIDY
-12 VFFFSFAGFIAVLIT
+12 VFFFSFAAFIAVLIT
-27 IMMIVSYRFSADEQ
+27 IMMIVSYRFSANEQ

-72 AVSINSPLVNYITMK
+72 AVAINSPLVNYLTMK
-87 GDYYARKKASDELNR
+87 GDYYARKTARDELNR
-102 GYLAPML
+102 DYLAPML
-109 NSSRSMFSFQIYMKD
+109 NSSRSMFSFQIYMSD

-138 LASASGESWYPAVDK
+138 LAYASRESWYPAVDK
-153 SDFLW
+153 ADFVW

-173 ISFVRKI
+173 ISFIRKI
-180 TTLDG
+180 TTPDG

-199 LQEILTEDN
+199 LQDILTEDN

-228 APPPGEIKAILERV
+228 APPPGEIDAILKEV
-242 SGDAGHARHL
+242 SGDAGHAHQL
-252 LAAAGSLPEK
+252 LEAAGSLPEK
-262 DMLTVWSRTSPGSWM
+262 NMLTVWSRTAPGSWM

-284 KEITSGSVRLAWTM
+284 KDITGGSVRLAWTM
-298 AVVGAAAI
+298 AAIGAAAI
-306 LLSLFFTLF
+306 LLSVFFTLF
-315 LSRNFTRPIR
+315 LSRNFTVPIR

-332 AFNPGKRGQ
+332 AFNPGKKGL

-357 YRKLTERIETLYASL
+357 YRKLTERIETLYQSL
-372 EQHYKAQ
+372 EQQYKAQ

-408 EAGQEKISHVLEL
+408 EAGQEEISRVLEL

-435 MISIQEELLHV
+435 LIPMQDELLHV
-446 DCYLKIQQFK
+446 ECYLKIQQFK
-456 WGEGLEWHFDC
+456 RGQGLDWEIDC
-467 SEDLR
+467 PEDLR
-472 QLMIPKLT
+472 QLLIPKLT
-480 LQPFVENAVM
+480 LQPFVENAIV
-490 HGFHGKRQGRIHLTC
+490 HGFHGRSHGRIVLN
-505 AEEDRGIRIRIRDDG
+505 AVQEDRGIRIRIRDDG
-520 IGLLEDWKTRKRHPT
+520 VGLRDDWKTRRRHPT

-545 RIQVYFG
+545 RIQVFFG

-562 TDAPGTEAEI
+562 TGGSGTEAEI
-572 YWPRLNQRGQD
+572 YLPKLTQQPD
-583 QEGGGNHVDHRYRG
+583 VEGGRSDVDTRDRG